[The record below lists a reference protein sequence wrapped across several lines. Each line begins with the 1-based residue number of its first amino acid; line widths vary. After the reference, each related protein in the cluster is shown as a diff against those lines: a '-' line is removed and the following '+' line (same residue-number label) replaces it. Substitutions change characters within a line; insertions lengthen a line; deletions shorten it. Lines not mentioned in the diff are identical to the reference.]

1 MGRGSDVFQHASRVV
16 RELDAML
23 AGSPAAILAHVEKQS
38 DALWQSLFDAADCT
52 PYSTAA
58 RELVLGELRR
68 RAGQRRRSK

>member
-1 MGRGSDVFQHASRVV
+1 MGRGADVFQHANRVL

-38 DALWQSLFDAADCT
+38 DALWQSLFDAADST
-52 PYSTAA
+52 PYSKAA

-68 RAGQRRRSK
+68 RVSERRRRP